1 MDIYDGM
8 EIKMEKEKILIFM
21 PGHAQW
27 GGGHIYVDQLCSFL
41 DKNGKNTII
50 ASNKIDGF
58 GCKCVKLPNLS
69 SKIKR
74 FFYIFLFS
82 IKYRSRGIKKII
94 LNDLSSLWL
103 APVFWLF
110 GFKVISLLHLY
121 MKKRSENPMGHSV
134 AEYWILKL
142 SSFFCSAIFSVNRE
156 NVEVFGR
163 ERVQFIGNFVP
174 EWFVAKSTDAE
185 AEKSYDFLLVSRLS
199 REKNISLFLKL
210 LRELGRRGR
219 EYRAL
224 IVGEGEEREEIERLV
239 DEYGLRKSVVL
250 KGWKKREE
258 LPAIYDSARCF
269 VISSLHE
276 GFATTL
282 LEAHARG
289 LPAIVTSTSGFCV
302 DFVQG
307 YGGRSGL
314 VFEEKDIYDS
324 DFLYRVERL
333 LSESRNY
340 SALCIDKARIFSEEN
355 VLGPIL
361 KSIEAL

>member
-1 MDIYDGM
+1 MMNNQIKKRTIIY
-8 EIKMEKEKILIFM
+8 I

-27 GGGHIYVDQLCSFL
+27 GGAHLYIDQLCIYL
-41 DKNGKNTII
+41 NANGVSAQIVSADT
-50 ASNKIDGF
+50 SGF
-58 GCKCVKLPNLS
+58 GCNS
-69 SKIKR
+69 RKITLVASRVKR
-74 FFYIFLFS
+74 FFHSFYLAYIFRKEGVGS
-82 IKYRSRGIKKII
+82 IV

-103 APVFWLF
+103 APVFRLF

-121 MKKRSENPMGHSV
+121 MKRRSENPMGHSAV
-134 AEYWILKL
+134 EYWILWL

-174 EWFVAKSTDAE
+174 EWFVAKSTDVD

-199 REKNISLFLKL
+199 GEKNIPLFLKL

-224 IVGEGEEREEIERLV
+224 IVGEGEEREEIDRLV

-324 DFLYRVERL
+324 DFLYNVENL
-333 LSESRNY
+333 LKRSSDYR
-340 SALCIDKARIFSEEN
+340 SLCIEKARAFSQEK